1 MSILLFTFGVKTT
14 IITLR
19 YIFMETNKK
28 QVGLRIK
35 DIRLSLGESMEEFGK
50 RFDTSK
56 GTVNNWEKGRNLPN
70 KSNLL
75 KIAKLGKITPSI
87 LLKGKTAAIPF
98 QFPSLSDILY
108 DRSKDYIHECYEI
121 ITFNTSDGREE
132 DIIYTV
138 VIGVKCILD
147 KIPNGDNANR
157 AYTDVLKKSEWVAAD
172 GFLTNFF
179 TGGGSLSFLS
189 YPQIVAIRNFLQK
202 LVDYRIAIAENPN

>member
-1 MSILLFTFGVKTT
+1 M
-14 IITLR
+14 
-19 YIFMETNKK
+19 
-28 QVGLRIK
+28 
-35 DIRLSLGESMEEFGK
+35 
-50 RFDTSK
+50 
-56 GTVNNWEKGRNLPN
+56 
-70 KSNLL
+70 
-75 KIAKLGKITPSI
+75 
-87 LLKGKTAAIPF
+87 
-98 QFPSLSDILY
+98 Y

-138 VIGVKCILD
+138 IIGVKCILD

-189 YPQIVAIRNFLQK
+189 YPQIVAIKNFLQK

>member
-1 MSILLFTFGVKTT
+1 
-14 IITLR
+14 
-19 YIFMETNKK
+19 METNKK

-70 KSNLL
+70 KANLL

-87 LLKGKTAAIPF
+87 LLKGKTATIPF
-98 QFPSLSDILY
+98 LFPSLHDILY
-108 DRSKDYIHECYEI
+108 NPSKDCIRECYEI

-138 VIGVKCILD
+138 IIGVKCILD

-157 AYTDVLKKSEWVAAD
+157 AYTDVLNKSEWVAAD
-172 GFLTNFF
+172 SFLTNFF
-179 TGGGSLSFLS
+179 TDGGSLSFLS
-189 YPQIVAIRNFLQK
+189 YPQIVVLRKFLQE
-202 LVDYRIAIAENPN
+202 LNDYRIAIEEFPN